1 MSYFH
6 LDKETRNLTL
16 KKQLD
21 REEKDTMSLLVI
33 ATTNRNRPT
42 SNNREK
48 ATLNI
53 TVIVRTILIYNLFH
67 YLLDSTK

>member
-1 MSYFH
+1 MSYFE

-21 REEKDTMSLLVI
+21 REEKDTMSILVI
-33 ATTNRNRPT
+33 ATTNRNGPT
-42 SNNREK
+42 SNPHEK

-53 TVIVRTILIYNLFH
+53 TIIVRII
-67 YLLDSTK
+67 